1 MSDLPGGECGA
12 RDSGHGERVAHLL
25 ETDMAR
31 RIAAYRPS
39 ANPAAWPEVEPYVK
53 HVSTVAAGSPVVKLR
68 PDQILKVVSDL
79 VLFCHG
85 EGAEIVD
92 EVVFDLAAIERYI
105 RVGCEG
111 LADGTRANYR
121 SWLHAIRQAV
131 LGPVLAPPR
140 PAPLSKSK
148 PVPPYTAD
156 ELKRLRSWQRGLPTE
171 LMRHNAM
178 VLLAGS
184 AGTGLDTPDY
194 YAVRGTDVVRAA
206 DGCVEV
212 RVGGA
217 RPRVT
222 VCRREWERPLLSAAE
237 AVGDGHLFRLQGGRF
252 NRYTIANFAERLRVH
267 QHELP
272 GLSTYRLRASWIV
285 AHLNDG
291 TPLDFLSAAAG
302 TKTLQALLR
311 YEHWVDPTEPARGRS
326 ALRGKSR

>member
-12 RDSGHGERVAHLL
+12 RDSEHGERVAHLS
-25 ETDMAR
+25 EIDMAR

-39 ANPAAWPEVEPYVK
+39 ANPAAWPLVEPYVK
-53 HVSTVAAGSPVVKLR
+53 HVSTVAAASKVVKLR

-92 EVVFDLAAIERYI
+92 EVVFDLATIERYV

-111 LADGTRANYR
+111 LADGTRANSR
-121 SWLHAIRQAV
+121 SWLYAIRQAV

-148 PVPPYTAD
+148 PVPPYTTD
-156 ELKRLRSWQRGLPTE
+156 ELKHLRSWQRGLPTE
-171 LMRHNAM
+171 LMRHNTL

-184 AGTGLDTPDY
+184 AGAGLDTPDY
-194 YAVRGTDVVRAA
+194 YAVRGTDVVRAD

-212 RVGGA
+212 RVGGS

-222 VCRREWERPLLSAAE
+222 VCRREWERQLVSVAE
-237 AVGDGHLFRLQGGRF
+237 AAGAGHLFRLHEGRF
-252 NRYTIANFAERLRVH
+252 TRHTIANFVERLGPHLHGAPR
-267 QHELP
+267 
-272 GLSTYRLRASWIV
+272 LSTYRLRASWIV
-285 AHLNDG
+285 DHLNGG
-291 TPLDFLSAAAG
+291 TPLDALRVAAG

-311 YEHWVDPTEPARGRS
+311 YEHWVDPTEPGRGRA
-326 ALRGKSR
+326 ALRGTSR